1 MSFIHYLIGFM
12 KFMVFTLRHSLVWLP
27 QLPAVHLLFYWVA
40 ALIEMF
46 CAFSGC
52 RCRKFSSSEDESA
65 SFDFILMYRGKCC
78 FGMYC
83 IHNCIYG
90 IEIWISCFDPPSGWL
105 YLFHVIYHSRIS
117 IYHKWN

>member
-1 MSFIHYLIGFM
+1 MSFILFLIGFM
-12 KFMVFTLRHSLVWLP
+12 KFMVFILHHFLVWL
-27 QLPAVHLLFYWVA
+27 QLLPAVHLLFYWAA

-52 RCRKFSSSEDESA
+52 RCRKFSPGKNEST
-65 SFDFILMYRGKCC
+65 SFNFIPMHCGKRC

-83 IHNCIYG
+83 IHNCLHG
-90 IEIWISCFDPPSGWL
+90 IEIWISYFDTPSSWL